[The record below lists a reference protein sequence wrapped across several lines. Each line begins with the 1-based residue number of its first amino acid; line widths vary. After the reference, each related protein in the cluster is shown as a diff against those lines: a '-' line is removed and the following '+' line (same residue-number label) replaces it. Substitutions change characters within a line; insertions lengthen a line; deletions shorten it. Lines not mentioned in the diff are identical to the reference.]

1 MLNLDNLVNTRMITK
16 FITIKIFF
24 VDDYIID
31 CITYNLIM
39 TANVEEI
46 DYEAIGEASNNGKN
60 KKSKTPGDFPS
71 LFADLFLKIN
81 WKMAFFLFL
90 FFIILTSDIFI
101 DKCLRKIPGSVDN
114 MTSTNKGS
122 VIQGVVLVI
131 FFVIMD
137 AIISTGTV

>member
-1 MLNLDNLVNTRMITK
+1 
-16 FITIKIFF
+16 
-24 VDDYIID
+24 
-31 CITYNLIM
+31 M
-39 TANVEEI
+39 TTNIEEI
-46 DYEAIGEASNNGKN
+46 DYESIGEVSSSGKN
-60 KKSKTPGDFPS
+60 AKSKTPGDFPS

-90 FFIILTSDIFI
+90 IFIILTSDIFI

-122 VIQGVVLVI
+122 VIQGVFLVI

-137 AIISTGTV
+137 GIINSGVI